1 MCISAN
7 KHVHA
12 LKSWMEV
19 PNGWNF
25 TDITQSAQNLRG
37 LFKIFDD
44 KQQNLIT
51 KVN

>member
-1 MCISAN
+1 MCITAN

-25 TDITQSAQNLRG
+25 TDIQFSAQTQTG

-44 KQQNLIT
+44 KQQ